1 MDNENQTVSVQ
12 DLIAHSWDQKPLEF
26 QDTFNA
32 LMADKVVSAIS
43 NVKNEVAQAMFSSPE
58 ADAEVEDED
67 EVEDEIEDTE
77 QDLEQEEPEDGPSA

>member
-1 MDNENQTVSVQ
+1 MDNENQTVGVQ

-26 QDTFNA
+26 QGVFDK

-43 NVKNEVAQAMFSSPE
+43 NLKADVAQTIFASPE
-58 ADAEVEDED
+58 ADAEVED